1 MMRASFRAL
10 ARSSCFDSA
19 RRSLHVHEFQVGVEG
34 PNEAR
39 LEGTR
44 RGEEEL
50 TKPFETAPRDGH
62 GRRERTTRREPS

>member
-1 MMRASFRAL
+1 M
-10 ARSSCFDSA
+10 
-19 RRSLHVHEFQVGVEG
+19 HEFQVGVEG